1 MGFDEITG
9 RYTDQSFSDQIQLAF
24 NQNNMSGIEVLELS
38 ANIES
43 VALIKTTVK
52 EKQHIADTIKNY
64 GARLQGFIRKR
75 VRNAEDADDILQE
88 VYYQLADADRLLKP
102 IDQMAAW
109 LFTVARNRITDLYR
123 KKKTQAMPEFFA
135 ETEDEGSFKELR
147 DLMFDNG
154 STPEDDYLRSL
165 VWIELEKALDDL
177 PEEQR
182 LVFELTELKGLS
194 FKEISEQTGV
204 TVNTLISRK
213 RYAVL
218 VLRERL
224 QLIYDE
230 LINF

>member
-1 MGFDEITG
+1 
-9 RYTDQSFSDQIQLAF
+9 
-24 NQNNMSGIEVLELS
+24 MSGIEVLELS
-38 ANIES
+38 PDVQS

-52 EKQHIADTIKNY
+52 EKQHISDIIKNY
-64 GARLQGFIRKR
+64 GGRLEGFIRKR
-75 VRNAEDADDILQE
+75 VRTIEDADDILQD

-123 KKKTQAMPEFFA
+123 KKKTESMPEFFA
-135 ETEDEGSFKELR
+135 ETEDEGSFRELR
-147 DLMFDNG
+147 NLMFDNG

-165 VWIELEKALDDL
+165 VWIELEKALDEL

-224 QLIYDE
+224 LLIYDE

>member
-1 MGFDEITG
+1 MT
-9 RYTDQSFSDQIQLAF
+9 R
-24 NQNNMSGIEVLELS
+24 IEVLELLPDDSS
-38 ANIES
+38 AE
-43 VALIKTTVK
+43 LIKTTVK
-52 EKQHIADTIKNY
+52 EKQHIADIIKNY
-64 GARLQGFIRKR
+64 GDRLHGFIRKR
-75 VRNAEDADDILQE
+75 VRNSEDADDILQE

-123 KKKTQAMPEFFA
+123 KKKTESMPEFFA

-147 DLMFDNG
+147 DWMFDNG

-165 VWIELEKALDDL
+165 VWIELEKALSEL
-177 PEEQR
+177 PDEQR

>member
-1 MGFDEITG
+1 MT
-9 RYTDQSFSDQIQLAF
+9 
-24 NQNNMSGIEVLELS
+24 GIEVLELLPDNS
-38 ANIES
+38 PD
-43 VALIKTTVK
+43 ALIKTTLK
-52 EKQHIADTIKNY
+52 EKQHISEIIKNY
-64 GARLQGFIRKR
+64 GIRLQGFIRKR
-75 VRNAEDADDILQE
+75 VRNTEDAEDILQE

-123 KKKTQAMPEFFA
+123 KKKTESMPEIFA
-135 ETEDEGSFKELR
+135 DTDDEGIFMELR

-165 VWIELEKALDDL
+165 VWTELEKALAEL

-182 LVFELTELKGLS
+182 LVFEMTEMKGLS

-224 QLIYDE
+224 QLIYNE

>member
-1 MGFDEITG
+1 MT
-9 RYTDQSFSDQIQLAF
+9 
-24 NQNNMSGIEVLELS
+24 GIEVLSPVPDDLS
-38 ANIES
+38 VIWIE
-43 VALIKTTVK
+43 TNVK
-52 EKQHIADTIKNY
+52 EKHNIAEIIKNQ
-64 GARLQGFIRKR
+64 GSRLQGFIRKR
-75 VRNAEDADDILQE
+75 VRNSEDADDILQE
-88 VYYQLADADRLLKP
+88 VYYQLADANRLLKP

-123 KKKTQAMPEFFA
+123 KKKTESMPEIFT
-135 ETEDEGSFKELR
+135 ETEEEGSFKELR

-154 STPEDDYLRSL
+154 RTPEDDYLRSL
-165 VWIELEKALDDL
+165 VWTELEKALDEL

-182 LVFELTELKGLS
+182 SAFELTEMQGFS

-204 TVNTLISRK
+204 PINTLISRK

-218 VLRERL
+218 YLREQL

>member
-1 MGFDEITG
+1 
-9 RYTDQSFSDQIQLAF
+9 
-24 NQNNMSGIEVLELS
+24 MSGIEVLVLS
-38 ANIES
+38 PDVQS
-43 VALIKTTVK
+43 VAQIKTTVK
-52 EKQHIADTIKNY
+52 EKQHISDIIKNY
-64 GARLQGFIRKR
+64 GGRLEGFIRKR
-75 VRNAEDADDILQE
+75 VRTIEDADDILQE

-123 KKKTQAMPEFFA
+123 KKKTESMPEFFG
-135 ETEDEGSFKELR
+135 ETEDEGSFRELR
-147 DLMFDNG
+147 NLMFDNG

-165 VWIELEKALDDL
+165 VWIELEKALDEL

-194 FKEISEQTGV
+194 FREISEQTGV

-224 QLIYDE
+224 KLIYDE

>member
-1 MGFDEITG
+1 MT
-9 RYTDQSFSDQIQLAF
+9 
-24 NQNNMSGIEVLELS
+24 GIEVLDLS
-38 ANIES
+38 PNEIS
-43 VALIKTTVK
+43 GVLIKTTVR
-52 EKQHIADTIKNY
+52 EKQHIADIVKNY
-64 GARLQGFIRKR
+64 SSRLQGFIRKR
-75 VRNAEDADDILQE
+75 VRSSEDAEDILQE
-88 VYYQLADADRLLKP
+88 VFYQLADADRLLKP

-123 KKKTQAMPEFFA
+123 KKKTESMPEFFN
-135 ETEDEGSFKELR
+135 ETEDEGTFAELR

-182 LVFELTELKGLS
+182 LVFELTEMKGLS

-230 LINF
+230 LLNF

>member
-1 MGFDEITG
+1 
-9 RYTDQSFSDQIQLAF
+9 
-24 NQNNMSGIEVLELS
+24 MSGIEVLELLPD
-38 ANIES
+38 NES

-52 EKQHIADTIKNY
+52 ERQHIADIIKNY
-64 GARLQGFIRKR
+64 GNRLEGFIRKR
-75 VRNAEDADDILQE
+75 VRTIEDADDILQD
-88 VYYQLADADRLLKP
+88 VYFQLADADRLLKP

-123 KKKTQAMPEFFA
+123 KKKTESMPEFFA
-135 ETEDEGSFKELR
+135 ETEDEGSFRELR
-147 DLMFDNG
+147 NLMFDNG

-165 VWIELEKALDDL
+165 VWIELDKALDEL

>member
-1 MGFDEITG
+1 
-9 RYTDQSFSDQIQLAF
+9 
-24 NQNNMSGIEVLELS
+24 MSGIEVLELS
-38 ANIES
+38 ADELS
-43 VALIKTTVK
+43 VALIETTVK
-52 EKQHIADTIKNY
+52 EKQHISEIIKSY
-64 GARLQGFIRKR
+64 GNRLQGFIRKR
-75 VRNAEDADDILQE
+75 VRNSEDAEDILQE

-123 KKKTQAMPEFFA
+123 KRKTESMPEIFT
-135 ETEDEGSFKELR
+135 ETDDEGIFTELR
-147 DLMFDNG
+147 NLMFDNG

-165 VWIELEKALDDL
+165 VWIELEKALDEL

-194 FKEISEQTGV
+194 FKEIYEQTGV
-204 TVNTLISRK
+204 PVNTLISRK

>member
-1 MGFDEITG
+1 MT
-9 RYTDQSFSDQIQLAF
+9 
-24 NQNNMSGIEVLELS
+24 GIEVLYPSSGDSS
-38 ANIES
+38 A
-43 VALIKTTVK
+43 ALIETTVK
-52 EKQHIADTIKNY
+52 ERQHIADIIKNQ

-75 VRNAEDADDILQE
+75 VRNSEDAEDILQE

-123 KKKTQAMPEFFA
+123 KKKTESIPEFLSDNDDENLFA
-135 ETEDEGSFKELR
+135 ELR
-147 DLMFDNG
+147 SLMFDDG

-165 VWIELEKALDDL
+165 VWIELEKALNEL

-182 LVFELTELKGLS
+182 LVFELTELKGIS
-194 FKEISEQTGV
+194 FKEISKQTGEP
-204 TVNTLISRK
+204 VNTLISRK

-224 QLIYDE
+224 QLIYNE

>member
-1 MGFDEITG
+1 MT
-9 RYTDQSFSDQIQLAF
+9 
-24 NQNNMSGIEVLELS
+24 GIEVLSPVPDDLS
-38 ANIES
+38 VIWIE
-43 VALIKTTVK
+43 TNVK
-52 EKQHIADTIKNY
+52 EKHNIAEIIKNQ
-64 GARLQGFIRKR
+64 GNRLQGFIRKR
-75 VRNAEDADDILQE
+75 VRNSEDADDILQE
-88 VYYQLADADRLLKP
+88 VYYQLADANRLLKP

-123 KKKTQAMPEFFA
+123 KKKTESMPEIFT
-135 ETEDEGSFKELR
+135 ETEEEGSFKELR

-154 STPEDDYLRSL
+154 RTPEDDYLRSL
-165 VWIELEKALDDL
+165 VWTELEKALDEL

-182 LVFELTELKGLS
+182 SAFELTEMQGFS

-204 TVNTLISRK
+204 PINTLISRK

-218 VLRERL
+218 YLREQL